1 MDVFFGGFWRPWFF
15 QGLQS
20 YLTFHQ
26 NYSKIP
32 GDSSRDLFGMVSSR
46 DLLERLLV
54 TSNDRGWKGNFES
67 PELSSIF
74 VRISEARW
82 LSQAVP
88 KLHPRSL
95 GWSLNFTPS
104 KRVTFF
110 HHPKKVTAWITRLR
124 AIFSELLKEVLFG
137 PKKNSEK
144 NCLASFGPGGSSHRK
159 SHHGF
164 TAVPKAGRSDHR
176 ISSPWEKSRRKKD
189 LTKT

>member
-1 MDVFFGGFWRPWFF
+1 MGVFCGFWRFGFF

-20 YLTFHQ
+20 YLTTFHK

-32 GDSSRDLFGMVSSR
+32 GDSSRDLFGMVKWPPTIG
-46 DLLERLLV
+46 DE
-54 TSNDRGWKGNFES
+54 KGTLNHQVKIYFFQNFWS
-67 PELSSIF
+67 QVI
-74 VRISEARW
+74 
-82 LSQAVP
+82 QAVP
-88 KLHPRSL
+88 FSSPIVGGHLTSPL
-95 GWSLNFTPS
+95 E
-104 KRVTFF
+104 RVTFF